1 MYFVRLQME
10 TYFKYFHYYWNDVHF
25 DCFKLLGREK
35 KALLNIS
42 TWLICSRAV
51 KVIPGIKSRIYKS
64 NHEIRF

>member
-42 TWLICSRAV
+42 TWLICSRASQ
-51 KVIPGIKSRIYKS
+51 KS
-64 NHEIRF
+64 FLG